1 MQECCRYCHQK
12 IGSHPVKTKI
22 GTFCSTEH
30 YDEYL
35 NQLSREEYIQLQ
47 HTFCVCS
54 DDAI

>member
-12 IGSHPVKTKI
+12 IVSHPVKTKI